1 MSFGSTSSCLCW
13 KALSGNWIAKNVFI
27 IFAALSSSRWI
38 LNPNSSRF
46 KREAATSN
54 TVKNSW
60 QCFHWIL
67 SSGKFM
73 RKIFESISFNYST
86 TGKTWKLSSASEN
99 LFAVL
104 KNKKNRSR
112 LNRKRKIFSPWKLVW
127 KQSANNQKSSSEGEW
142 NGEKK
147 FQGLLKAFKFSV
159 MQLCIHSW
167 VVWIFPRDK
176 NDKNKYFHISSE

>member
-73 RKIFESISFNYST
+73 RKFFESISFNYST

-104 KNKKNRSR
+104 KNKKKPLAFEQKKKNLFTVKTR
-112 LNRKRKIFSPWKLVW
+112 VETEC
-127 KQSANNQKSSSEGEW
+127 KQS
-142 NGEKK
+142 KK
-147 FQGLLKAFKFSV
+147 F
-159 MQLCIHSW
+159 IWRW
-167 VVWIFPRDK
+167 VKRGKKVSGIVES
-176 NDKNKYFHISSE
+176 I